1 MHITLCS
8 MNEGIMGKPFKE
20 ERKSVKVSLYLK
32 NEKSSLLL
40 ICIFMKLKILLLFM
54 YIIL

>member
-1 MHITLCS
+1 
-8 MNEGIMGKPFKE
+8 MNEGIMDKPFKE

-32 NEKSSLLL
+32 NEKSLLL
-40 ICIFMKLKILLLFM
+40 LVCIFMKLKILLLYM